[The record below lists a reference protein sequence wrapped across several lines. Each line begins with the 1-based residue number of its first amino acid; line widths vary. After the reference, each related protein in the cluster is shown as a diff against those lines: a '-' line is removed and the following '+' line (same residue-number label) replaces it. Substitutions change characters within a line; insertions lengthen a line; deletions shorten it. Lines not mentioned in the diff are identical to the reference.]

1 MVSSMESRKLSVEGA
16 IEFTPRVFD
25 DERGIFLS
33 PYQESAFTD
42 ATGGHTLFRVAQ
54 TNHSRSRRGVVRGLH
69 YTLTPP
75 GCAKYVYCARGRT
88 LDIAVD
94 VRVGSPTFGTW
105 DAVLLD
111 TEVFRS
117 VYFPVGVAH
126 GFVALEDDTVV
137 SYLLSGEY
145 VPEHELALSILDPEL
160 SLPIPG
166 DIEPVLSERDLAAP
180 TLEKA
185 AAEGLL
191 PDYAECLA
199 IDRALRSA

>member
-1 MVSSMESRKLSVEGA
+1 MASTMQSRELSVEGA
-16 IEFTPRVFD
+16 IEFTPQVFD

-33 PYQESAFTD
+33 PYQESAFSG
-42 ATGGHTLFRVAQ
+42 ATGNTLFRVAQ
-54 TNHSRSRRGVVRGLH
+54 TNHSRSQRGVVRGLH

-75 GCAKYVYCARGRT
+75 GCGKYVYCARGKT

-94 VRVGSPTFGTW
+94 IRVGSPTFGRS

-111 TEVFRS
+111 TETFRA

-160 SLPIPG
+160 ALPIPG
-166 DIEPVLSERDLAAP
+166 DIEPILSERDLAAP

-185 AAEGLL
+185 ASDGLL

>member
-1 MVSSMESRKLSVEGA
+1 MTSTMQSRELSVEGA
-16 IEFTPRVFD
+16 IEFTPQVFD

-33 PYQESAFTD
+33 PYQESAFSGT
-42 ATGGHTLFRVAQ
+42 TGHSLFRVAQ
-54 TNHSRSRRGVVRGLH
+54 TNHSRSQQGVVRGLH
-69 YTLTPP
+69 YTRTPP

-94 VRVGSPTFGTW
+94 IRVGSPTFGRS

-111 TEVFRS
+111 TEDFRA

-145 VPEHELALSILDPEL
+145 VPENELALSILDPEL
-160 SLPIPG
+160 ALPIPG
-166 DIEPVLSERDLAAP
+166 DIEPILSGRDLAAP

-185 AAEGLL
+185 ASDGLL

-199 IDRALRSA
+199 IDRALRSV